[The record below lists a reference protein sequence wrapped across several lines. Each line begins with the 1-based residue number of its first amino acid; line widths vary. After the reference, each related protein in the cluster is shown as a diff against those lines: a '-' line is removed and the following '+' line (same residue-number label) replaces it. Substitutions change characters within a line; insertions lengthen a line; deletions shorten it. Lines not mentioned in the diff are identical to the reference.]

1 MLLLVFIHILGLLSA
16 ALTNLGADLTGI
28 LSYLSSE
35 QREFIIFLLPYSFC
49 LHQIVQVQPVK
60 ERITKLPD
68 CRGWLIADASLL
80 LIPFP
85 PLPPTPTHWLPKA
98 IPCNCWQ
105 NERWTLLHYAFSTV
119 VILSDEYAG
128 KMTQCPVYFHPS
140 FKKLIYVNVPKPV
153 SPSIRYLGCVPISS
167 LMT

>member
-85 PLPPTPTHWLPKA
+85 PLPPPPHTGCLRRSRAT
-98 IPCNCWQ
+98 
-105 NERWTLLHYAFSTV
+105 
-119 VILSDEYAG
+119 AG
-128 KMTQCPVYFHPS
+128 RMNAGLCCIMHSAQW
-140 FKKLIYVNVPKPV
+140 
-153 SPSIRYLGCVPISS
+153 
-167 LMT
+167 